1 MGIFLAISVAANF
14 AVMFSVVDNAVKTT
28 VSHTGYLEVKGS
40 DKIVQTAEATET
52 LPMFVAPVLP
62 FEQLAATKVIK
73 VKYAQAGGLVETQM
87 AVAGVRRHNSTFVEF
102 ITTVPGEVVRTL
114 NGEAHLIKNPTFAN
128 QLTEPQLFPICAA
141 DTECSAFTTEKTDA
155 DALTTMAVDELA
167 KAGFG
172 SYQEDHRRGLH
183 SMCGP
188 YHCHQVGSWVTFSEV
203 FNSADGSGRVKDVKV
218 RFYDQ
223 PTGAIQHVVY
233 LLHGM
238 GGTGAQIYT
247 AVSATFDQ
255 PEYINFVFVYPT
267 SSADFG
273 GIATWNSYAMTD
285 GAWGYNIAGFP
296 QITSLYRWL
305 SGDDNSAYTAGQS
318 GYQEAI
324 ASCSGSGCA
333 GNGGST
339 SWSYSQ
345 VSGSYSPSGP
355 PAAFGNITITAR
367 NLHPATASLYNPGNS
382 NCYSRQLAI
391 GWSDGGRC
399 AIQMNLFNRDTG
411 IDSAVGIAGHPYFFQ
426 WSTPIFGLEYF
437 ENLHEMAASRATPS
451 TTTA

>member
-1 MGIFLAISVAANF
+1 MQRCRDRQQPRAACARARRSHAPALPARRVDETKTGTIDKAEFGNLFDVIRAEAEAENNEKMAMAKKQAATARKTKLFGCVAAVMGVFLAVSVAANF

-183 SMCGP
+183 STCGP

-203 FNSADGSGRVKDVKV
+203 FGSADGSGRVADVKV

-223 PTGAIQHVVY
+223 PTGDIQHVK
-233 LLHGM
+233 
-238 GGTGAQIYT
+238 
-247 AVSATFDQ
+247 
-255 PEYINFVFVYPT
+255 
-267 SSADFG
+267 
-273 GIATWNSYAMTD
+273 
-285 GAWGYNIAGFP
+285 
-296 QITSLYRWL
+296 R
-305 SGDDNSAYTAGQS
+305 
-318 GYQEAI
+318 
-324 ASCSGSGCA
+324 
-333 GNGGST
+333 
-339 SWSYSQ
+339 
-345 VSGSYSPSGP
+345 
-355 PAAFGNITITAR
+355 
-367 NLHPATASLYNPGNS
+367 
-382 NCYSRQLAI
+382 
-391 GWSDGGRC
+391 
-399 AIQMNLFNRDTG
+399 
-411 IDSAVGIAGHPYFFQ
+411 DSAALAGDLNA
-426 WSTPIFGLEYF
+426 G
-437 ENLHEMAASRATPS
+437 A
-451 TTTA
+451 